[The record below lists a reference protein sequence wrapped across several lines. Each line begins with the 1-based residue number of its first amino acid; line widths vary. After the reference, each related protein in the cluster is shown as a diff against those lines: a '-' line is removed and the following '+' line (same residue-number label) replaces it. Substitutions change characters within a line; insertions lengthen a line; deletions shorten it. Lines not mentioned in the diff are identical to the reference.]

1 MTLGTMR
8 RIWGVELSTDYTR
21 LDEADCGMRSQNVNG
36 TTLALADVQALF
48 AERMQAP
55 WGLNRRITWAL
66 SSLISLRFTTQV
78 LLNQLCWQI
87 FRVVHIISGL
97 SLFSKVY

>member
-1 MTLGTMR
+1 MALGATR

-21 LDEADCGMRSQNVNG
+21 LDEAACGMRSQHVNG
-36 TTLALADVQALF
+36 TTLVLADVQLF

-66 SSLISLRFTTQV
+66 SSLISLCFTNQV
-78 LLNQLCWQI
+78 LLNQLCWLI
-87 FRVVHIISGL
+87 FRVVPIVSGL
-97 SLFSKVY
+97 SVFSQVY